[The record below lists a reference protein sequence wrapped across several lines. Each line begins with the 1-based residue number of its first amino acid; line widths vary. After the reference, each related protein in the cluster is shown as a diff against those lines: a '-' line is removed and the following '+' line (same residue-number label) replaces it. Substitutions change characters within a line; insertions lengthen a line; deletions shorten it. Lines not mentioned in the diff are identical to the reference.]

1 MTPRERL
8 TAPETR
14 TSLFYFTL
22 FMGNGAAGAY
32 LPIWL
37 VEQGVTEGEIGYI
50 NAVPIII
57 LIAINLFV
65 GRIADRAQDWRMAIV
80 VGTVLSGIAPFG
92 LFFVRDFWG
101 ILFFYCLTMVPL
113 MAIGPVADAAA
124 IRMTRR
130 RNTDFGI
137 IRGWG
142 TLGFMS
148 FNALTGFLAA
158 AWGAIVF
165 IPIFAGAGLLRAAAS
180 LQLPRFRAGRE
191 ATAPTG
197 EALPAAAPM
206 PVVATPP
213 DRAKLREALKPWFV
227 IALFGAALLYS
238 SHFLLQGFA
247 ALIWK
252 QAGIS
257 EAVIGPL
264 VALGAGA
271 EAIMMFAF
279 RRVAS
284 RFTARNLMLAAAVTM
299 AVRLAIMAMNPPVE
313 MLFVLQSLHAVTFAL
328 GYLGTVNFIANWTS
342 EDIAAEA
349 QSFFAVLVQVIAAVA
364 FIAFGYLVAAWG
376 AGAFLAGAG
385 MSAVGALSIVVS
397 LRLRPAAR

>member
-1 MTPRERL
+1 MTLRERA

-14 TSLFYFTL
+14 TSFFYFTL

-37 VEQGVTEGEIGYI
+37 VQQGVSEGEIGYI

-57 LIAINLFV
+57 LIAINLLV
-65 GRIADRAQDWRMAIV
+65 GRLADRARDWRLAIV
-80 VGTVLSGIAPFG
+80 VGTVISGIAPFG
-92 LFFVRDFWG
+92 LFFVADFWG
-101 ILFFYCLTMVPL
+101 ILFFYSLTMVPL

-130 RNTDFGI
+130 RNTEFGV

-148 FNALTGFLAA
+148 FNALAGFLTAI
-158 AWGAIVF
+158 WGAIIF
-165 IPIFAGAGLLRAAAS
+165 IPIFAGAGLLRAAAA
-180 LQLPRFRAGRE
+180 LQLPHFRAQGE
-191 ATAPTG
+191 ENSEVTIPAGTAP
-197 EALPAAAPM
+197 
-206 PVVATPP
+206 PV
-213 DRAKLREALKPWFV
+213 RARLREALKPWFV
-227 IALFGAALLYS
+227 MALFGSALLYAC
-238 SHFLLQGFA
+238 HFLLQGFA

-264 VALGAGA
+264 IAVGAGA

-279 RRVAS
+279 RRFAS

-299 AVRLAIMAMNPPVE
+299 AVRLAIMSANPPVE
-313 MLFVLQSLHAVTFAL
+313 MLFVLQSLHAITFAL

-349 QSFFAVLVQVIAAVA
+349 QSFFAVLVQVVSAGAL
-364 FIAFGYLVAAWG
+364 IAFGYLTAAWG
-376 AGAFLAGAG
+376 AGAFLAGAA
-385 MSAVGALSIVVS
+385 MSALGALSIVAS